1 MLLRNRPSLV
11 LLLCTAMV
19 ASSIQSGAVAG
30 VISTQE
36 LIGTID
42 RDAAIAR
49 VDAVLARADVRE
61 QLERLGV
68 DTVQAGER
76 VAALTDQELE
86 LLAKNLESMPAG
98 GDALGVIGIVFLV
111 LLVLELVGVIDIFNK
126 I

>member
-1 MLLRNRPSLV
+1 MRTRNRGSLV
-11 LLLCTAMV
+11 LVLCAALI

-36 LIGTID
+36 LISTID
-42 RDAAIAR
+42 RQAALTR
-49 VDAVLARADVRE
+49 VDAVLARAEVRD

-68 DTVQAGER
+68 DAALTSER

-86 LLAKNLESMPAG
+86 QLANDLESLPAG
-98 GDALGVIGIVFLV
+98 GSALGVVGIVFIV
-111 LLVLELVGVIDIFNK
+111 LLILELVGVIDIFNK

>member
-49 VDAVLARADVRE
+49 VDAVLARADVRQ